1 MPGRTQRRG
10 QENAPISSQQ
20 PAPASA
26 QHGSPAPR
34 AAPRRSSAARSTWH
48 GRQRTFFPPSFYYY
62 YYYFITIS
70 FQIEKQPVTQR
81 ITLTRPSIPTHCA
94 QCHEQRSPQREQLG
108 GAGPPDGPLSGRARP
123 VPSRPD
129 PAPGSPLAALRRPPG
144 GPAGSGGPQRRPGR
158 PGTGPAGCRLSA
170 AGRGTRPGAPE
181 VAPPGEAVRER
192 DGAAPPAVPE
202 AGRQRGSAFLRLT
215 SIGASCAL
223 RYR

>member
-62 YYYFITIS
+62 YFITIS

-94 QCHEQRSPQREQLG
+94 QCHEQRSPQREQPG

-123 VPSRPD
+123 VPTPRRGPRSP
-129 PAPGSPLAALRRPPG
+129 PSGAPLAAQRGAAARSAGPAARGRGPPGAASARRGGERGPELPKSLRRARRCESGTEPLRRQFPKQ
-144 GPAGSGGPQRRPGR
+144 AGS
-158 PGTGPAGCRLSA
+158 
-170 AGRGTRPGAPE
+170 
-181 VAPPGEAVRER
+181 EA
-192 DGAAPPAVPE
+192 
-202 AGRQRGSAFLRLT
+202 QLF
-215 SIGASCAL
+215 CA
-223 RYR
+223 